1 MAATRSSVDGI
12 LKEIYEG
19 QVNDALQ
26 EEEVTSKR
34 IEKTSEGVIDTV
46 GGKRVVFPVRNRRN
60 SGISY
65 RAENGQ
71 IAAAGQQGYTA
82 ATEDLKYGYG
92 RFQITGP
99 AMALAETNPQAFM
112 SALDGEM
119 DSLKGD
125 VSKDRNRIIYGHKA
139 NATNST
145 TGILAKV
152 TVGATS
158 ATQTVDNTQPFD
170 IGMIVDLV
178 VESTGTAIA
187 GGTSLTVTAI
197 SDSASTVTF
206 SGSTTTLTTT
216 AIVRAGNYGQEPYG
230 LSSLINSTGTVHG
243 INSATAGN
251 EYWRSVVDATTT
263 TLTESSM
270 ISLCDSIRRRA
281 GGAGR
286 PTAVFC
292 SLGVRRAYYNIMTS
306 SRRYIAPKE
315 FEGGLVGLSFNHGK
329 EIPVVEDVDCPV
341 KSMYFVNEKSIKIY
355 RQKDWYFED
364 SDGAILKWDTD
375 YDRFQ
380 GLLKCY
386 WQFATGMRNNHGVMN
401 NITEPA

>member
-19 QVNDALQ
+19 EVNDSLQ
-26 EEEVTSKR
+26 DEEITSKR

-46 GGKRVVFPVRNRRN
+46 GGKKVVFPVRNRRN

-65 RAENGQ
+65 RAENAQ
-71 IAAAGQQGYTA
+71 LAQAGQQGYTA

-99 AMALAETNPQAFM
+99 AMALAETNAQAFM

-119 DSLKGD
+119 DGLKQD

-139 NATNST
+139 SAANNTN
-145 TGILAKV
+145 GILAKV
-152 TVGATS
+152 TAGATS
-158 ATQTVDNTQPFD
+158 ATQAVDNTQPFD

-178 VESTGTAIA
+178 VESTGTPIA
-187 GGTSLTVTAI
+187 AGAGLSITAI
-197 SDSASTVTF
+197 NDAGSTITLSASV
-206 SGSTTTLTTT
+206 TTLTTT

-230 LSSLINSTGTVHG
+230 LSTLVNNTGTVHN
-243 INSATAGN
+243 INAATAGN
-251 EYWRSVVDATTT
+251 EYWRSVVDSTTA
-263 TLTESSM
+263 TLTEIAM
-270 ISLCDSIRRRA
+270 ISVCDNIRRRS
-281 GGAGR
+281 GSGR

-292 SLGVRRAYYNIMTS
+292 SLGVRRAYFNVMTS
-306 SRRYIAPKE
+306 LRRYNEPKE
-315 FEGGLVGLSFNHGK
+315 FAGGLVGLTFNHGK
-329 EIPVVEDVDCPV
+329 EIPLVDDVDCPA
-341 KSMYFVNEKSIKIY
+341 KSAYFINEKQLKIF

-364 SDGAILKWDTD
+364 ADGAILKWDTD

-386 WQFATGMRNNHGVMN
+386 WQLATHLRNSHGVMN
-401 NITEPA
+401 NITEP